1 MIRSR
6 SSHMQR
12 HLHLLSARVL
22 PATLIALTATS
33 CGPGVDPPDVR
44 LNPSPQQRYEITLVI
59 KDPPGEISS
68 VKGSAQFDVKDKECM
83 PMTDPIAGV
92 WKHTSFSQPVTFHGD
107 GNTHVGYVYADQVL
121 DEDYFGL
128 GKCEWSLTGVIGEF
142 HVGRV
147 ERSISIRTKQ
157 ILMEQKITGVC
168 RSDSASI
175 GICLTPPNAE
185 KFHEPSYNFIASMQ
199 SRKIS
204 P

>member
-6 SSHMQR
+6 SPLAQR
-12 HLHLLSARVL
+12 RTQPLSASML
-22 PATLIALTATS
+22 LATLAVLSAVS
-33 CGPGVDPPDVR
+33 CSPGVDSPEVR
-44 LNPSPQQRYEITLVI
+44 LNPSPQQRYEITLAI

-68 VKGSAQFDVKDKECM
+68 VKGRAQFDVKDKKCM

-92 WKHTSFSQPVTFHGD
+92 WKHTSFIQPVIFHGD

-128 GKCEWSLTGVIGEF
+128 GKCEWNLTGVIAEF
-142 HVGRV
+142 HIGRI
-147 ERSISIRTKQ
+147 ERSISIRTDEILQEKQ
-157 ILMEQKITGVC
+157 LPGVC
-168 RSDSASI
+168 KYSSITSD
-175 GICLTPPNAE
+175 ICLTPPNAE
-185 KFHEPSYNFIASMQ
+185 RFYEPPLNFIAILG